1 MHPELE
7 DFLNS
12 AFASI
17 QPTSS
22 EIGRV
27 VVEPD
32 YEVEPSEP
40 DASGL
45 KDELLAFLREQSPD
59 TAALTSRDG
68 FEAKIP
74 SSRGLLTQY
83 IRKITLHQDKLDG
96 SWVEVAPPGNWI

>member
-7 DFLNS
+7 DFLNA

-17 QPTSS
+17 PPTSP

-40 DASGL
+40 DAAGL
-45 KDELLAFLREQSPD
+45 KDELLAFLHEQSPD
-59 TAALTSRDG
+59 ITALASHEG

-74 SSRGLLTQY
+74 SSHRLLAKY
-83 IRKITLHQDKLDG
+83 IRSVSLHADKLAG
-96 SWVEVAPPGNWI
+96 SWIEVAPPGNWI